1 MGDTATT
8 PEAMI
13 DEYCE
18 RVHRFAAMV
27 SRGDQDSSD
36 LAQEAL
42 ARALRRF
49 ASYDPARGPLS
60 AWLWTIVVNVARDAG
75 RVKVR
80 QSRLLDRLRRDDGG
94 AAEVASLA
102 VRRVDGGEG

>member
-42 ARALRRF
+42 ARALRRCP
-49 ASYDPARGPLS
+49 SL
-60 AWLWTIVVNVARDAG
+60 
-75 RVKVR
+75 
-80 QSRLLDRLRRDDGG
+80 
-94 AAEVASLA
+94 ASLSPETP
-102 VRRVDGGEG
+102 VSSRT